1 MSAATSAETATAA
14 VAADTAAPASE
25 PAPSAAPAPPATE
38 PSPPPAVSVPPARNE
53 RDRQLRL
60 FAKNY
65 FGLDET
71 QCAQVA
77 ALMDAQSLPAS
88 PPARAGDGPGAQ
100 AASTIDIGR
109 QHIQNVI
116 RQSLGRTQ
124 TAVMGNAKAERAAE
138 TAVLGAV
145 ERATSLQ
152 DLRPT
157 RPAGGAQAPAEDPLI
172 AHIAA
177 RLTELIKLEV
187 DACFQQQIGPL
198 ASQLRDVIQAAQS
211 NGLLPETSD
220 AASSDESR
228 GTTENSGK
236 SAETPD
242 RDNNNDNASKAPGSA
257 SQRV

>member
-1 MSAATSAETATAA
+1 MSAAAPTETTVTTDTTAA
-14 VAADTAAPASE
+14 APE
-25 PAPSAAPAPPATE
+25 PAPS
-38 PSPPPAVSVPPARNE
+38 PAVSVPPVRNE

-65 FGLDET
+65 FGLDEA

-77 ALMDAQSLPAS
+77 ALMEVQSLSQS
-88 PPARAGDGPGAQ
+88 PPARIGDGPGTQ
-100 AASTIDIGR
+100 AAGTIEVGR

-152 DLRPT
+152 DLRPP

-211 NGLLPETSD
+211 NGLLPDTSD

-228 GTTENSGK
+228 GATENSGK
-236 SAETPD
+236 SAAPPD
-242 RDNNNDNASKAPGSA
+242 RDNNNDNAAKAPGSA